1 MKCVIHAYAYTY
13 KTHKRLKHKTH
24 KRLKHG
30 AIHRAKRREHTFK
43 T

>member
-1 MKCVIHAYAYTY
+1 MKCVVYAYAYTY
-13 KTHKRLKHKTH
+13 KTH